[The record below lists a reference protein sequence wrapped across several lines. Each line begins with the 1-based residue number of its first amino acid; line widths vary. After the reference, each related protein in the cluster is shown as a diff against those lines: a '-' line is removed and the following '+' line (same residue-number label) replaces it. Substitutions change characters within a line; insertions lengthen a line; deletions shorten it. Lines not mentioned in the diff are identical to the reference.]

1 MAVAGF
7 VCGLLGLLC
16 CCCGPLFSL
25 LGIIFSWTAL
35 NQLNRDPLQQGRG
48 LAIAGMVLS
57 ILGVIGLI
65 FSLLT
70 GIVSSTFETFHVRV

>member
-1 MAVAGF
+1 
-7 VCGLLGLLC
+7 
-16 CCCGPLFSL
+16 
-25 LGIIFSWTAL
+25 
-35 NQLNRDPLQQGRG
+35 
-48 LAIAGMVLS
+48 MVLS